1 MSRPPRVVVVGA
13 SVGGLTAA
21 ETLRHEGY
29 DGEIVLVGDE
39 ACLPYTRPPL
49 SKQVLMGEWEP
60 DRAVV
65 RTSAEIDD
73 LDIELR
79 TGCPAI
85 GLDVAGRV
93 VLVVTTMA
101 CR

>member
-1 MSRPPRVVVVGA
+1 MSTPPRIVIVGA
-13 SVGGLTAA
+13 SIGGLTCA
-21 ETLRHEGY
+21 ETLRQEGY

-60 DRAVV
+60 DRAAV
-65 RTSAEIDD
+65 RSRAEIED
-73 LDIELR
+73 LDIEVR

-93 VLVVTTMA
+93 LHTARTP
-101 CR
+101 